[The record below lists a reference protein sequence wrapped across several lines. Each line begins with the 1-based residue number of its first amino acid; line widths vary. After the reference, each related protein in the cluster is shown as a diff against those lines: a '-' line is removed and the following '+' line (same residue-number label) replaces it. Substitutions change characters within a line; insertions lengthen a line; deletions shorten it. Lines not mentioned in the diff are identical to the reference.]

1 MAAKVY
7 DTIILGGGP
16 AGLSAAVYM
25 GRFLRSTLVVDAGR
39 GRAAGH
45 QINENYLGFPKGI
58 KVRRLRELGR
68 QQAARFGVEFCDCSV
83 IAITKGDTCFMVECS
98 GDMSFQGKQLI
109 VATGVSDIWPAFPY
123 VERYIGKSL
132 FWCITCDGYKMQDR
146 DVLLL
151 GNTDEAAITALQ
163 FLRFTN
169 KLTMLAHPDYTTIC
183 PERLDDLKR
192 NNIRLIE
199 AEITRVKGAAGSID
213 AVQLSNGEVLQPDVL
228 FSLYG
233 KIPNSQLVAGLG
245 VMLNAEGYIEIDENQ
260 QTNVA
265 GVFAAGDVTG
275 AHAHQIAC
283 AVHEGAM
290 AASAA
295 NYALYP
301 PLQRHDTAE
310 QGPIKREGK
319 VKSRREKGQ
328 GIKDKG

>member
-1 MAAKVY
+1 MAKQKIY

-25 GRFLRSTLVVDAGR
+25 GRYLRSTIVVDAGH

-45 QINENYLGFPKGI
+45 QINENYLGFPKGVQ
-58 KVRRLRELGR
+58 VRRLRTLGR
-68 QQAARFGVEFCDCSV
+68 QQAMRFEVEFCDCTV
-83 IAITKGDTCFMVECS
+83 TRICKETECFLVECGNDIS
-98 GDMSFQGKQLI
+98 IRGKQLI
-109 VATGVSDIWPAFPY
+109 VATGVSDIWPGFPY

-132 FWCITCDGYKMQDR
+132 FWCITCDGYKMIDR

-151 GNTDEAAITALQ
+151 GNTDDAAITGLQ
-163 FLRFTN
+163 FLRFTH
-169 KLTMLAHPDYTTIC
+169 KLTMVAHPNHTSIC

-192 NNIRLIE
+192 NGIRLIE
-199 AEITRVKGAAGSID
+199 AEITAVKGVRGMVK
-213 AVQLSNGEVLQPDVL
+213 AVHLSTGEVLKPEFL

-245 VMLNAEGYIEIDENQ
+245 VMLNSEGYIEVDDNQ
-260 QTNVA
+260 QTNVSN
-265 GVFAAGDVTG
+265 VFAAGDVTG
-275 AHAHQIAC
+275 IHAHQIAC

-301 PLQRHDTAE
+301 PLQRHDTEE
-310 QGPIKREGK
+310 QGQLKH
-319 VKSRREKGQ
+319 EKEAA
-328 GIKDKG
+328 

>member
-1 MAAKVY
+1 MAQSKIY
-7 DTIILGGGP
+7 DTVILGGGP

-25 GRFLRSTLVVDAGR
+25 GRYLRSVVVVDAGH
-39 GRAAGH
+39 GRASGH
-45 QINENYLGFPKGI
+45 QINENYLGFPKGV

-68 QQAARFGVEFCDCSV
+68 QQAARFAVEFYDCSV
-83 IAITKGDTCFMVECS
+83 TRITKTDTYFVIECS
-98 GDMSFQGKQLI
+98 NDLELRGKQLI
-109 VATGVSDIWPAFPY
+109 VATGVSDIWPAFPH

-146 DVLLL
+146 EVLLL
-151 GNTDEAAITALQ
+151 GNTDDAAITGLQ

-169 KLTMLAHPDYTTIC
+169 KLTMLVHPSRNTIC
-183 PERLDDLKR
+183 PEQLDDLRR
-192 NNIRLIE
+192 NKVRIIE
-199 AEITRVKGAAGSID
+199 SEITQVKGANGMIK
-213 AVQLSNGEVLQPDVL
+213 AVQLANGEVLKPEFL

-245 VMLNAEGYIEIDENQ
+245 VMLNKEGYIDVDANQ

-275 AHAHQIAC
+275 IHAHQIAC

-301 PLQRHDTAE
+301 PLQRHDTEE
-310 QGPIKREGK
+310 QGQLKYE
-319 VKSRREKGQ
+319 EA
-328 GIKDKG
+328 

>member
-1 MAAKVY
+1 MAKPTIY
-7 DTIILGGGP
+7 DAIILGGGP

-25 GRFLRSTLVVDAGR
+25 GRFLRSTLVVDAGH

-45 QINENYLGFPKGI
+45 QVNENYLGFPKGVQ
-58 KVRRLRELGR
+58 VRRLRELGR

-83 IAITKGDTCFMVECS
+83 TRICKEIDNFVVECGNELTVRS
-98 GDMSFQGKQLI
+98 RQLI
-109 VATGVSDIWPAFPY
+109 VATGVSDIWPAFPF

-132 FWCITCDGYKMQDR
+132 FWCITCDGYKMIDR
-146 DVLLL
+146 EVLLL

-163 FLRFTN
+163 FLRFTS
-169 KLTMLAHPDYTTIC
+169 KLTLVAQPGYNTIC
-183 PERLDDLKR
+183 PERLEDLRR
-192 NNIRLIE
+192 NNIPLIE
-199 AEITRVKGAAGSID
+199 AEVSHVKGARGMVK
-213 AVQLSNGEVLQPDVL
+213 AVQLSSGAVLKPEFL

-245 VMLNAEGYIEIDENQ
+245 VMLNSAGYIDIDENQ
-260 QTNVA
+260 QTNVP

-275 AHAHQIAC
+275 SHAHQIAC

-301 PLQRHDTAE
+301 PLQRHDTE
-310 QGPIKREGK
+310 EEGPLKH
-319 VKSRREKGQ
+319 EKAAA
-328 GIKDKG
+328 

>member
-1 MAAKVY
+1 MAKPKVY

-25 GRFLRSTLVVDAGR
+25 GRYLRSALVVDAGH

-45 QINENYLGFPKGI
+45 QVNENYLGFPKGVR
-58 KVRRLRELGR
+58 VRRLRELGR
-68 QQAARFGVEFCDCSV
+68 QQAARFGVEFCDCTV
-83 IAITKGDTCFMVECS
+83 TKICKETADFVVEC
-98 GDMSFQGKQLI
+98 GAEITVRGRQLI
-109 VATGVSDIWPAFPY
+109 VATGVSDIWPAFPF

-132 FWCITCDGYKMQDR
+132 FWCITCDGYKMIDR
-146 DVLLL
+146 EVLLL
-151 GNTDEAAITALQ
+151 GNTDDAAITALP
-163 FLRFTN
+163 FLRFTR
-169 KLTMLAHPDYTTIC
+169 KLTMVAHPGYNSIC
-183 PERLDDLKR
+183 PERLDDLRR
-192 NNIRLIE
+192 NNIPLIE
-199 AEITRVKGAAGSID
+199 AEVSQVKGARGMVKS
-213 AVQLSNGEVLQPDVL
+213 VHLSNGELLRPEFL

-245 VMLNAEGYIEIDENQ
+245 VMLNQEGYIDVDANQ
-260 QTNVA
+260 QTNVP

-275 AHAHQIAC
+275 VHAHQIAC

-310 QGPIKREGK
+310 QGQLQH
-319 VKSRREKGQ
+319 EKAEESQ
-328 GIKDKG
+328 PKPKKTAA